1 MKKIDGILVASLALG
16 VWALVAL
23 TLLNSKPVGAQSGLS
38 RSEVVGIIEDC
49 TVSGSVSGEVYIY
62 GMPYGEIESGRISGS
77 IQC

>member
-1 MKKIDGILVASLALG
+1 MKKIDRILVASLALG

-38 RSEVVGIIEDC
+38 RSEVEGIIEDC
-49 TVSGSVSGEVYIY
+49 TVSGQVYIY
-62 GMPYGEIESGRISGS
+62 GMPYGEIESGS